1 MIRVLVVDDSATVR
15 GRLVEIL
22 RENPD
27 FAVVGEAADGR
38 RAIELCKQLRPDVV
52 TLDLV
57 LPELDGLA
65 VTEDI
70 MAHQPTPILIVSAS
84 MNRGEVVRT
93 YDALAAG
100 AVDVL
105 DKAGAADDGWDARFL
120 SAVRM
125 VSRIKVI
132 THPRGRLRKVTP
144 SSPPLKL
151 DVKPFELI
159 ALGASTGGPG
169 ALAQVI
175 AAIRADV
182 HTPIVLVLHIDA
194 AFSESFAGWLDGMTP
209 REVRIAKHGE
219 PLAPD
224 RVYVSPSDRHLT
236 IVGGE
241 CRLFDGP
248 PVNHCKPSVDVL
260 FHSVAAACG
269 ARASAALLTGM
280 GRDGAEGLLAIRK
293 AGGLTI
299 AQDEAT
305 SVVYGMP
312 REAAL
317 RNAAIHVA
325 PLDQIGA
332 LLGGDA

>member
-15 GRLVEIL
+15 GRLIEIL
-22 RENPD
+22 RDSPD
-27 FAVVGEAADGR
+27 FTVVGEAADGR

-105 DKAGAADDGWDARFL
+105 DKAGAADEEWDVRFL

-132 THPRGRLRKVTP
+132 THPRARLRKNAP
-144 SSPPLKL
+144 SQPPIALEA
-151 DVKPFELI
+151 KPAELI

-175 AAIRADV
+175 AAIPSRV
-182 HTPIVLVLHIDA
+182 HAPIVLVLHIDA
-194 AFSESFAGWLDGMTP
+194 AFAQSFAGWLDGMTS
-209 REVRIAKHGE
+209 RDVRIANHGE

-236 IVGGE
+236 IVDGE
-241 CRLFDGP
+241 CRLIDAP

-260 FHSVAAACG
+260 FQSVATACG
-269 ARASAALLTGM
+269 PRASAALLTGM

-305 SVVYGMP
+305 CVVYGMP

-317 RNAAIHVA
+317 RNAAVHVA
-325 PLDQIGA
+325 PLDRIGA

>member
-22 RENPD
+22 SADPD
-27 FAVVGEAADGR
+27 FTVVGEAEDGR
-38 RAIELCKQLRPDVV
+38 RAIELCKALRPDVL

-65 VTEDI
+65 VTEEI

-105 DKAGAADDGWDARFL
+105 DKAGAADEGWDARFL

-132 THPRGRLRKVTP
+132 THPRGRLRRAATAQ
-144 SSPPLKL
+144 PPLRIPA
-151 DVKPFELI
+151 KPIELI

-175 AAIRADV
+175 AAIPSNV
-182 HTPIVLVLHIDA
+182 HTPIALVLHIDA
-194 AFSESFAGWLDGMTP
+194 AFAESFAGWLGGMTP
-209 REVRIAKHGE
+209 RDVRIAKQGE
-219 PLAPD
+219 SLQPD
-224 RVYVSPSDRHLT
+224 RVYVAPSNSHLT
-236 IVGGE
+236 IVDAS
-241 CRLFDGP
+241 CRLTDGP

-280 GRDGAEGLLAIRK
+280 GKDGAEGLLAIRK
-293 AGGLTI
+293 AGGMTI

-305 SVVYGMP
+305 CVVYGMP
-312 REAAL
+312 REAAV
-317 RNAAIHVA
+317 RNAALHVA

-332 LLGGDA
+332 LLGGDS